1 MANEQNLIPGA
12 HALTVEEQSR
22 GGKASGKAR
31 RERRKLAEAFDML
44 LSLPEMPGDAEQ
56 LEAVLSAADLEGANL
71 TVQDRIALAVVSRA
85 RGGDTRAVELIRDTV
100 GERPA
105 DKLEITSEEHV
116 AAAGE
121 RIRELIQGRKEE
133 QRRRADALMELAEL
147 PDLPDHVRERI
158 AELYRYEIGERV

>member
-1 MANEQNLIPGA
+1 MANERNLIPGA

-44 LSLPEMPGDAEQ
+44 LSLPEMPGSTEQ
-56 LEAVLSAADLEGANL
+56 LEAVLSASDLEGANL
-71 TVQDRIALAVVSRA
+71 TVQDRIALAVISRA

-105 DKLEITSEEHV
+105 ERLEIASSEGV
-116 AAAGE
+116 AAASE
-121 RIRELIQGRKEE
+121 RIRELIQGRNEE
-133 QRRRADALMELAEL
+133 RRRRADALKQLAEL
-147 PDLPDHVRERI
+147 PDLPEHVRERL
-158 AELYRYEIGERV
+158 AELYRYEIGERA